1 MTRSDRLT
9 GSLYFL
15 FGLLVV
21 LEASKL
27 EFTSSYGAG
36 SGFFPYWLGVVTVIL
51 GAIVTFTAW
60 RHPADVSPS
69 SPLSWSKK
77 KIAAFVAL
85 LVFVFT
91 VELVGFITAF
101 TLLMVFLLKLEEE
114 TWLRAILVAL
124 ASGIGFD
131 LFFVR
136 LLAVTLPR
144 VPLGF

>member
-1 MTRSDRLT
+1 MTRSDRLI
-9 GSLYFL
+9 GSLFFL

-36 SGFFPYWLGVVTVIL
+36 SGLFPYWLGVVTVIL
-51 GAIVTFTAW
+51 GAIVTITAW
-60 RHPADVSPS
+60 RNPADLSPS
-69 SPLSWSKK
+69 SQLSWSKK
-77 KIAAFVAL
+77 KVAAFVAL

-101 TLLMVFLLKLEEE
+101 TLLMVFLLKLEGE

-144 VPLGF
+144 GPLGF

>member
-1 MTRSDRLT
+1 MTRSDRLI

-60 RHPADVSPS
+60 HHPADVSPS

-77 KIAAFVAL
+77 KVAAFVAL

-91 VELVGFITAF
+91 VELVDFIAAF

-144 VPLGF
+144 GPLGF